1 MTFLCGQG
9 CLAQCCVR
17 ECRLAR
23 CDRGLVVVASSV
35 SLVLVAVRV
44 TALSGSL
51 LGSSSLSILHSQDN
65 VSHHGWSIY
74 TLIATIVTWKVLFD
88 KVFFFRMLKLLW
100 PVVLL
105 SLCLSLTAGFTV
117 LRGEVGLSGHL
128 PQEASHSPPQEFSAL
143 LYSLLQDTEA
153 AQPAEGLHLLP

>member
-1 MTFLCGQG
+1 
-9 CLAQCCVR
+9 
-17 ECRLAR
+17 
-23 CDRGLVVVASSV
+23 
-35 SLVLVAVRV
+35 
-44 TALSGSL
+44 
-51 LGSSSLSILHSQDN
+51 
-65 VSHHGWSIY
+65 
-74 TLIATIVTWKVLFD
+74 
-88 KVFFFRMLKLLW
+88 MLKLLW

>member
-117 LRGEVGLSGHL
+117 LRGEVGLSGDL